1 MIAFHARLA
10 ARSAIAEQL
19 RELADRVEETGDGVS
34 IVCLLGPDRSASD
47 VDLPA
52 VAYVHSPDAF
62 HAIMSAA
69 EYLTRL
75 VDDVPSS
82 ASSL

>member
-34 IVCLLGPDRSASD
+34 IVCLLGPDRAGGAEQ
-47 VDLPA
+47 PA

-62 HAIMSAA
+62 DAIMSAA
-69 EYLTRL
+69 EYLTRM